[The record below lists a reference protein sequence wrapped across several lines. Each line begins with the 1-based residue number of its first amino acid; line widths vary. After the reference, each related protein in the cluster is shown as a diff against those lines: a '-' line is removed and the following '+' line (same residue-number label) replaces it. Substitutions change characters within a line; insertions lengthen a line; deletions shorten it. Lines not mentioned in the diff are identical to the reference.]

1 MIVAII
7 FRIARV
13 NPLFNLPPKGLFD
26 QHYSPPDRDDRK
38 CTTRSTKR
46 RYDEFD
52 VREKSPEIDYEDD
65 PKSALRHSSVSS
77 GYSGSSISENGF
89 GSRLRPVEEVAVLD
103 QNPAFVKSI
112 RIAGR
117 GLRTT
122 KLAPSQHSSSSGA
135 GTLSTIP
142 EGRVDASLHSRT
154 EMGLD
159 ISIRDLLMDLLTSI
173 GQARSPEDALRKV
186 DEKIRRQL
194 EMLRCV
200 TEEDMRR
207 LCVSLSRGRQVNS
220 VLRAL
225 SRSPSSGQSSN
236 SGRVR
241 SSSIQ
246 EEDFYHIPSGS
257 SSSGFSDSPPGQ
269 RRPPTPLSYGRKP
282 SISLGNFPAEESST
296 LSRGIRNALIYG
308 TLYRQ
313 KTSPAKEP
321 TAACDSDLA
330 HSDKTKN
337 CDRKDLLEPEA
348 LTTKMG
354 HLESARDNKPSVW
367 EMYYGVKAEGSGRY
381 GQGRP
386 SDVPIFAILAKYM
399 HQLQKPRRK
408 ASANPNRPV
417 GRRNRRG
424 PGLRHGKSE
433 RSIPEKS
440 WLPMQ
445 IRAIISV
452 CCAAPSPHIHTLA
465 ERKLAELRHDLLD
478 PYAISPINRLKAKPY
493 RFFLP
498 TKF

>member
-1 MIVAII
+1 MTRWAGESPRKPPPGPPDPRRVTDDPLAALGLNT
-7 FRIARV
+7 REPSDLQVYAVSRV

-330 HSDKTKN
+330 HSDKMKN

-386 SDVPIFAILAKYM
+386 SDVPIFPGGRPEADFTLDV
-399 HQLQKPRRK
+399 PR
-408 ASANPNRPV
+408 
-417 GRRNRRG
+417 
-424 PGLRHGKSE
+424 SE
-433 RSIPEKS
+433 
-440 WLPMQ
+440 
-445 IRAIISV
+445 
-452 CCAAPSPHIHTLA
+452 
-465 ERKLAELRHDLLD
+465 LL
-478 PYAISPINRLKAKPY
+478 SKRLKEDKKW
-493 RFFLP
+493 RFRCRLLTSFLGLVFFLLSVMAVSMIL
-498 TKF
+498 TRGKRMFGSMV